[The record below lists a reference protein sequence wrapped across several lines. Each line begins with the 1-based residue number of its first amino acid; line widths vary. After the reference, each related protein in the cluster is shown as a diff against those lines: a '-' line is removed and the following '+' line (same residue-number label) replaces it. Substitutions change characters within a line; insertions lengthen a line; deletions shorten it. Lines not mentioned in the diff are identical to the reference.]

1 MVIQNRKNERMEISF
16 PETGQTE
23 AASRAPSHVGQGRGI
38 EPWPEARLLDQ
49 A

>member
-1 MVIQNRKNERMEISF
+1 MVIQNRKNERVEMSF

-23 AASRAPSHVGQGRGI
+23 AASRAPSPGQGRGI
-38 EPWPEARLLDQ
+38 ESWPEARLLDQ